1 MRRGLRLRAGRGETV
16 LRTVRDILSEMV
28 VLEGELNLCNYDHDD
43 VACLQEGFIA
53 SYHLAVEALE
63 ILDAED
69 AEMTRLAGATYRQT
83 LGD

>member
-1 MRRGLRLRAGRGETV
+1 M
-16 LRTVRDILSEMV
+16 RTVRDILSEMV

-43 VACLQEGFIA
+43 VVCLQEGFIA

-69 AEMTRLAGATYRQT
+69 AEMTRLAGATYRQS

>member
-1 MRRGLRLRAGRGETV
+1 
-16 LRTVRDILSEMV
+16 LRTIRDILSEMI

-43 VACLQEGFIA
+43 VVCLQDGFIA

-63 ILDAED
+63 LLDAEARRASDEAD
-69 AEMTRLAGATYRQT
+69 AEEMNRLAGATYRQS